1 MKPERWGRVRE
12 LFTEALSRPEEE
24 RMAYLLDACGSD
36 EALLEEAS
44 RLLEAQRG
52 ASGFLEP
59 LRIDDLDRPHW
70 APEELLG
77 TRLGDFELLE
87 EIGRG
92 AMGVVYRA
100 RQESLGRD
108 VALKV
113 MPPSQG
119 MGADRASRFE
129 LEAVTAGRLEH
140 PNIVRVLSAGEAER
154 LQFIAMELVVGPT
167 LREWLA
173 AGPTLDELLAV
184 FAAAGRGLAAA
195 HDRGF
200 THRDFKPDNVLVSE
214 DGRVVVT
221 DFGLARHRS
230 SSQSDDVTREGA
242 IVGTPAYMA
251 PEVRSGG
258 EVDARSDQFGF
269 AVALYHALHGH
280 LPRVD
285 LPLMR
290 GARRHE
296 LSWRLRRL
304 LRRAL
309 AGDPADRFPSMQAL
323 VVELERCR
331 TRSRATAALAVAAA
345 VGALAV
351 TFAVTHDRPSARLSP
366 AWSSLAAP
374 SVGVV
379 EPEPEPEPE
388 PGPEPTAEPEPAREA
403 GRRLDEPAGRVPP
416 SRPAD
421 PLDKF

>member
-1 MKPERWGRVRE
+1 MDAFVR
-12 LFTEALSRPEEE
+12 T
-24 RMAYLLDACGSD
+24 GSVTD
-36 EALLEEAS
+36 VGLEEPSRAVAWVEEIQQRLRAS
-44 RLLEAQRG
+44 LSPGDTLGRYEIQGCAGVGGMGIVYEAYDP
-52 ASGFLEP
+52 E
-59 LRIDDLDRPHW
+59 LDR
-70 APEELLG
+70 
-77 TRLGDFELLE
+77 R
-87 EIGRG
+87 
-92 AMGVVYRA
+92 
-100 RQESLGRD
+100 

-113 MPPSQG
+113 LRPHRRGEGQKRLMRE
-119 MGADRASRFE
+119 ARALAKLS
-129 LEAVTAGRLEH
+129 H
-140 PNIVRVLSAGEAER
+140 PNVVSVFDVGTDDDRV
-154 LQFIAMELVVGPT
+154 FIAMELVVGPT